1 MKDYLDLVKRMGM
14 ELPLNRLGAILRKR
28 RSAKLTRR
36 RSPEIRALVDE
47 AIDAFNTIQAH
58 VLSACPH
65 CNAQL
70 ARLLSIAYWLGT
82 LDRDPG
88 RERVT
93 RKNLTKARQVYQGQQ
108 TARDAVIREMA
119 PAPRFQ
125 AKTRRQRAIKLF
137 RDLNA
142 ELKAR
147 GLKPYASKKTLA
159 NRLRTLDL

>member
-1 MKDYLDLVKRMGM
+1 MEDYLDLVKRM
-14 ELPLNRLGAILRKR
+14 ELPLNRLGAILRKQ
-28 RSAKLTRR
+28 RSVKLTRR

-65 CNAQL
+65 CNEQL

-93 RKNLTKARQVYQGQQ
+93 RKNLTKARQARNQGQQ
-108 TARDAVIREMA
+108 TARDAVIRKLV

-125 AKTRRQRAIKLF
+125 AKTCRQRASKLF
-137 RDLNA
+137 KDLNA
-142 ELKAR
+142 ELKTR
-147 GLKPYASKKTLA
+147 GLKPYATKKTLA
-159 NRLRTLDL
+159 NRLGTLGL